1 MIRLKYLTHK
11 PENAIILSF
20 DETKYYTV
28 NAFNANNKFTRIWKF
43 NKNLEKFIKNNDDF
57 TILFID
63 KFRWNR
69 INYLQKVLK
78 NDVIYSEIIDKE
90 ILNGKIRQYGDIQ

>member
-11 PENAIILSF
+11 PKNAIILSF

-28 NAFNANNKFTRIWKF
+28 NEFNDNNKFTRIWKF
-43 NKNLEKFIKNNDDF
+43 DKNLEKFIKNNDDF

-90 ILNGKIRQYGDIQ
+90 SLHGKIRQYGDIQ